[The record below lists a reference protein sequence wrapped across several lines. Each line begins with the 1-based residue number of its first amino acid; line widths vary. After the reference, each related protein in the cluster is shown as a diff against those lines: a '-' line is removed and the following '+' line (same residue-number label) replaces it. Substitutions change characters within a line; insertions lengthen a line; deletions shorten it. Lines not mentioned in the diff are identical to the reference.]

1 MREKLDQQAYLD
13 IIEAL
18 KKKTEAA
25 GKALFMPI
33 RAALTGCTSGIE
45 LNKLMIL
52 LGKENALTR
61 AGAAI
66 GGNN

>member
-1 MREKLDQQAYLD
+1 MTRRPTSG

-18 KKKTEAA
+18 KEKTGKS

-45 LNKLMIL
+45 LNEVMIL
-52 LGKENALTR
+52 LGRENALER
-61 AGAAI
+61 ISVALKLLGEI
-66 GGNN
+66 